1 MIRSRRL
8 RIAVA
13 ALLVGAVSA
22 TTAVSAASAHRKAVV
37 TLTFQ
42 SLAWQ
47 DPTVAA
53 NKSIVDAWNKAN
65 PNIQVKYVQGD
76 WGSVHDQLLTSFV
89 GGNAPDIIHDEAADI
104 AGFTQQGYLADLSKL
119 RSPELTSSIPQ
130 NIWDSV
136 TFNKKIT
143 GVPFLLQT
151 YNLFANSTMLKAA
164 GIPLPTQAKPWTWA
178 KFRAVAK
185 QLTANGHYGVGWGLK
200 SPTAT
205 ILSTALNFE
214 GKYFYTTGGK
224 TSFKFGSAESKVPLF
239 IHDMIWADHSI
250 DPSSVS
256 ASGSSVL
263 PGFFAGKYALTMQG
277 SYAAQ
282 QMAQDAPAGF
292 RWIMLPPLKSASQ
305 AQAADPQTLS
315 ISQQSK
321 HKTEAMQFIG
331 YFLNAKNMAK
341 LALGDWLIPASPAA
355 GKVVLQHNSN
365 PGAWRIATSSL
376 NALDVAPFESL
387 GAYPKWK
394 DQYATPAF
402 QQYLQNQISLDDL
415 NKKLT
420 DGWNS
425 VAAG

>member
-1 MIRSRRL
+1 MFRGKYL
-8 RIAVA
+8 RIAIA
-13 ALLVGAVSA
+13 ALLAGATVVATASAA
-22 TTAVSAASAHRKAVV
+22 TTHSKAKV

-65 PNIQVKYVQGD
+65 PNIQVNYVQGD
-76 WGSVHDQLLTSFV
+76 WDSVHDQLLTSFV
-89 GGNAPDIIHDEAADI
+89 GGTAPDIIHDEAADI
-104 AGFTQQGYLADLSKL
+104 AGFTRQGYLADLSTL
-119 RSPELTSSIPQ
+119 RPSTLTTSIPA
-130 NIWDSV
+130 NIWSSV
-136 TFNKKIT
+136 TFGKKIT

-164 GIPLPTQAKPWTWA
+164 GIDLPTQAKPWTWA
-178 KFRAVAK
+178 EFRAAAK
-185 QLTANGHYGVGWGLK
+185 QLTTSDHYGVGWALK

-205 ILSTALNFE
+205 ILSTALNFN
-214 GKYFYTTGGK
+214 GKYFYTSGGK
-224 TSFKFGSAESKVPLF
+224 TSFKFGSAEGKVPLF

-250 DPSSVS
+250 DPQTVG
-256 ASGSSVL
+256 ASGSAVL
-263 PGFFAGKYALTMQG
+263 PGFFAGKYAMTMQG

-282 QMAQDAPAGF
+282 QMAEQAPAGF
-292 RWIMLPPLKSASQ
+292 HWIMLPPLKSASQ
-305 AQAADPQTLS
+305 TQAADPQTLS

-321 HKTEAMQFIG
+321 HKTEAMAFIA

-355 GKVVLQHNSN
+355 GKDVLATAKNK
-365 PGAWRIATSSL
+365 GAWRIATSSL
-376 NALDVAPFESL
+376 NALSVAPFQSL
-387 GAYPKWK
+387 SAYPQWK
-394 DQYATPAF
+394 DQVATPAF
-402 QQYLQNQISLDDL
+402 QQYLQNQISLADL

-420 DGWNS
+420 DGWNQ

>member
-1 MIRSRRL
+1 
-8 RIAVA
+8 
-13 ALLVGAVSA
+13 
-22 TTAVSAASAHRKAVV
+22 
-37 TLTFQ
+37 
-42 SLAWQ
+42 
-47 DPTVAA
+47 
-53 NKSIVDAWNKAN
+53 
-65 PNIQVKYVQGD
+65 
-76 WGSVHDQLLTSFV
+76 
-89 GGNAPDIIHDEAADI
+89 
-104 AGFTQQGYLADLSKL
+104 
-119 RSPELTSSIPQ
+119 
-130 NIWDSV
+130 
-136 TFNKKIT
+136 
-143 GVPFLLQT
+143 
-151 YNLFANSTMLKAA
+151 
-164 GIPLPTQAKPWTWA
+164 
-178 KFRAVAK
+178 
-185 QLTANGHYGVGWGLK
+185 
-200 SPTAT
+200 
-205 ILSTALNFE
+205 
-214 GKYFYTTGGK
+214 
-224 TSFKFGSAESKVPLF
+224 
-239 IHDMIWADHSI
+239 
-250 DPSSVS
+250 
-256 ASGSSVL
+256 VL

-321 HKTEAMQFIG
+321 HKTEAMQFIN

>member
-22 TTAVSAASAHRKAVV
+22 STAVSAASAHRKAVV

-76 WGSVHDQLLTSFV
+76 WSSVHDQLLTSFV

-104 AGFTQQGYLADLSKL
+104 AGFTQQGYLADLTKL
-119 RSPELTSSIPQ
+119 RSPALTASIPQ

-214 GKYFYTTGGK
+214 GKYFYTSGGK

-250 DPSSVS
+250 DPASVS
-256 ASGSSVL
+256 ASGSAVL

-282 QMAQDAPAGF
+282 QMAEGAPAGF

-321 HKTEAMQFIG
+321 HKTEAMQFIS

-355 GKVVLQHNSN
+355 GKVVLQHNNN
-365 PGAWRIATSSL
+365 PCAWRIATSSL
-376 NALDVAPFESL
+376 NALDVAPFQSL
-387 GAYPKWK
+387 SAYPKWK

>member
-8 RIAVA
+8 RIALA
-13 ALLVGAVSA
+13 AMAVGAIVL
-22 TTAVSAASAHRKAVV
+22 TTAASAASAHRKATV

-65 PNIQVKYVQGD
+65 PNIHVNYVQAD
-76 WGSVHDQLLTSFV
+76 WASVHDQLLTSFV

-104 AGFTQQGYLADLSKL
+104 AGFTEQGYLADLSKL
-119 RSPELTSSIPQ
+119 RSPALTSSIPQ

-136 TFNKKIT
+136 TFNKKIS

-164 GIPLPTQAKPWTWA
+164 NIPLPTQAKPWTWA
-178 KFRAVAK
+178 RFRDVAK

-205 ILSTALNFE
+205 ILSTALNFD
-214 GKYFYTTGGK
+214 GKFFYTSGGK
-224 TSFKFGSAESKVPLF
+224 TTFKFGPGESKVPIF
-239 IHDMIWADHSI
+239 IHDMIYADKSI

-256 ASGSSVL
+256 ASGSAVL
-263 PGFFAGKYALTMQG
+263 PGFFAGKYAMTMQG

-282 QMAQDAPAGF
+282 QMAEGAPAGF
-292 RWIMLPPLKSASQ
+292 HWIMLPPLKSASQ
-305 AQAADPQTLS
+305 DQAADPQTLS

-321 HKTEAMQFIG
+321 HKTEAMQFIS
-331 YFLNAKNMAK
+331 YFLNAKNMAR

-355 GKVVLQHNSN
+355 GKIILQNNKN

-376 NALDVAPFESL
+376 NALDVAPFQSL
-387 GAYPKWK
+387 NAYPKWK

>member
-8 RIAVA
+8 RIVVT

-214 GKYFYTTGGK
+214 GKYFYTSGGK

>member
-1 MIRSRRL
+1 MIRNRRL
-8 RIAVA
+8 RIAVMAMAVA
-13 ALLVGAVSA
+13 AVVM
-22 TTAVSAASAHRKAVV
+22 TTAASAASAHRKATV

-47 DPTVAA
+47 DPTIAA

-76 WGSVHDQLLTSFV
+76 WGTVHDQLVASFA
-89 GGNAPDIIHDEAADI
+89 GGSAPDIIHDEAADI
-104 AGFTQQGYLADLSKL
+104 AGFTAQGYLADLTKL
-119 RSPELTSSIPQ
+119 RTPALTSEIPA
-130 NIWDSV
+130 NIWGSV
-136 TFNKKIT
+136 TFGKKIT

-178 KFRAVAK
+178 TFRAVSK

-224 TSFKFGSAESKVPLF
+224 TTFKFGSAESKVPVF

-256 ASGSSVL
+256 ASGSAVL
-263 PGFFAGKYALTMQG
+263 PGFFAGKYAMTMQG

-282 QMAQDAPAGF
+282 QMAEDAPSGF
-292 RWIMLPPLKSASQ
+292 HWVMLPPLKSATQ
-305 AQAADPQTLS
+305 NQAADPQTLS

-321 HKTEAMQFIG
+321 HKTEAMQFIS

-341 LALGDWLIPASPAA
+341 LAQGDWLIPAAPAA
-355 GKVVLQHNSN
+355 GKAVLATTKN
-365 PGAWRIATSSL
+365 PGAWRIALGSIPDL
-376 NALDVAPFESL
+376 QVAPFQSL
-387 GAYPKWK
+387 NDYPQWNS
-394 DQYATPAF
+394 QIATPAF
-402 QQYLQNQISLDDL
+402 QQYLQNQISLDSL
-415 NKKLT
+415 NQKLT

-425 VAAG
+425 VAGG

>member
-1 MIRSRRL
+1 MNRSRRF
-8 RIAVA
+8 RIAA
-13 ALLVGAVSA
+13 AVLAAGAITVSA
-22 TTAVSAASAHRKAVV
+22 TASAAGAHGQATV
-37 TLTFQ
+37 TLNFQ

-65 PNIQVKYVQGD
+65 PSIQVKYVQGD
-76 WGSVHDQLLTSFV
+76 WGTVHDQLLTNFV
-89 GGNAPDIIHDEAADI
+89 AGSPPDIIHDEAADI

-119 RSPELTSSIPQ
+119 RSPALTASIPA
-130 NIWDSV
+130 NIWSSA
-136 TFNKKIT
+136 TFNGKVT

-164 GIPLPTQAKPWTWA
+164 NIPLPTLAHPWTWT

-185 QLTANGHYGVGWGLK
+185 QLTANGRYGVGWGLK

-205 ILSTALNFE
+205 ILSTALNFDA
-214 GKYFYTTGGK
+214 KYFYTQNGK
-224 TSFKFGSAESKVPLF
+224 TAFKFGSGETKVPLF
-239 IHDMIWADHSI
+239 IHDMIWADKSI
-250 DPSSVS
+250 DPSSVGS
-256 ASGSSVL
+256 SGSAVL

-282 QMAQDAPAGF
+282 QMAEDAPSGF
-292 RWIMLPPLKSASQ
+292 HWVMLPPLKSATTD
-305 AQAADPQTLS
+305 QAADPQTLS
-315 ISQQSK
+315 ISQASK
-321 HKTEAMQFIG
+321 HKTEAMKFISF
-331 YFLNAKNMAK
+331 FLNAKNMAQ
-341 LALGDWLIPASPAA
+341 LATGDWLIPAAPAA
-355 GKVVLQHNSN
+355 GKSVLATTKN
-365 PGAWRIATSSL
+365 PGAWRIALGSL
-376 NALDVAPFESL
+376 PSLQVAPFESL
-387 GAYPKWK
+387 KAYPQWNS
-394 DQYATPAF
+394 QVATPAF